1 MSEVIEFWSS
11 GPMICCPLTMS
22 RFPPEE
28 FFSAC
33 CNHISFVFVFWN
45 ICLFFDVVFFWHES
59 KVWLPW
65 VTRFARAFLSRLC
78 PLGTTIPPWIIP
90 WQKVLVNG
98 MEKFSFT
105 IHPASWDIDMDK
117 TKVFG
122 TLFITFLKIFHDI
135 FVVTTMPSGINE
147 GDLNL

>member
-22 RFPPEE
+22 RFPPED
-28 FFSAC
+28 FFQPAV
-33 CNHISFVFVFWN
+33 ITLVLV
-45 ICLFFDVVFFWHES
+45 LFFGLFACFLMLFFWHES

-78 PLGTTIPPWIIP
+78 PLGTTIPPCIIP

-105 IHPASWDIDMDK
+105 IHKASWDIDMDK

-122 TLFITFLKIFHDI
+122 TLFITLLKIFHDI
-135 FVVTTMPSGINE
+135 FVVTTMPSGIDE